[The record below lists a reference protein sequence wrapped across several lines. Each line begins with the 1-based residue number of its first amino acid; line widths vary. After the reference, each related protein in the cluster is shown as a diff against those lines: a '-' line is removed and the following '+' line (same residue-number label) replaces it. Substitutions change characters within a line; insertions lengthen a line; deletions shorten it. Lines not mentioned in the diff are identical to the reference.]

1 MRCLRCNSENAAAQ
15 KFCGECGAR
24 LTATCPGC
32 GATNP
37 PEQKFCGECGSKL
50 TTGAIPHNVETP
62 KHLAQRILDSRS
74 ALEGE
79 RKQVT
84 VLFADLKGSM
94 ELLADRDPE
103 EARRLLD
110 PVLEKMIE
118 AVHRYEGT
126 VNQVMG
132 DGIMALFGAP
142 LALEDHAVRACYAAL
157 AMQAS
162 IRSYAESLRREH
174 GVTARIRIGLN
185 SGEVVVRAIGSDLHM
200 DYTAVGQTT
209 HLAARME
216 QLANPDTTLL
226 TAATLQLAEGFV
238 SVKPQ
243 GPVPV
248 KGLGEPVDVYELT
261 GAGAARSRLQAAAL
275 RGLTR
280 FVGRT
285 TEMVQMHRA
294 LEQARAG
301 RGQIVA
307 LVGEPGVGKSRLVW
321 EFLHSHRMQGWLALK
336 SFSVSYGKASVYRPV
351 IDLLRGYFQIEERD
365 EPRRVREKVAGKLLM
380 LDRQLEPLLSPLL
393 YLLDTPHDDAQW
405 DALDPSQKRLRLLD
419 ACKRLLLREAQVQPL
434 VLVFEDLHWID
445 QETQALLDSLVE
457 SLPGVRV
464 LLLVNYR
471 PEYEHRWA
479 AKSFYLQLRIDPLGS
494 DSGED
499 LLTALLG
506 SDESL
511 IPVKQLLMRRT
522 GGNPL
527 FLEESVRSLVE
538 SGVLAG
544 MRGEYQLTG
553 GIGNIDVPASVQ
565 VIIAAR
571 IDRLAPE
578 DKRLLQAAAVIG
590 TQVSL
595 PLLEAIAD
603 LPAPKLQAALGR
615 LQAAEFLYETSVFPT
630 PEYEFKH
637 ALTHEVAYGSIL
649 AERKRELHRQVMAT
663 LESRYVES
671 IAEHYEQLGHHALRA
686 EAWKAAGHYLH
697 QGAWRAYNRS
707 ALRAALTLAERA
719 IDAQEHLPD
728 SPERLRAAI
737 DAHHMA
743 HMCWIAIGDFQRV
756 YEHTSSS
763 LRLTEELGDTARV
776 ISANGS
782 MSVACFSL
790 GDHAAAR
797 KHAERTDALS
807 GTSNDPACAALVGFW
822 SGMAGTFAGRY
833 VEARGLLLPCVDTI
847 RAALSAGHRRG
858 PTDGTWLDRFLIWV
872 QTYAAWSL
880 AELGEFS
887 HALKIARESVANARQ
902 HNVAYPL
909 GYMLHTLGATHALK
923 GDSDEA
929 VLPLEEAVAL
939 ATSADAPVLLTQLGP
954 RLGHAYKLAG
964 RIPEAIAVLEDAQQR
979 GERASN
985 MAWLP
990 LIAAHLGDAYRL
1002 AGRLNDALT
1011 QTRHGL
1017 DLSVRHE
1024 ARSYEVWSRYYL
1036 AEVLVARREFDEARE
1051 AYSLA
1056 AQLAQELSMRPL
1068 FALNRLGLGELAIL
1082 TGTQDARDHLDTALA
1097 MTREM
1102 GMDRWAA
1109 QSQAALA
1116 RTSS

>member
-1 MRCLRCNSENAAAQ
+1 
-15 KFCGECGAR
+15 
-24 LTATCPGC
+24 
-32 GATNP
+32 
-37 PEQKFCGECGSKL
+37 
-50 TTGAIPHNVETP
+50 
-62 KHLAQRILDSRS
+62 
-74 ALEGE
+74 
-79 RKQVT
+79 

-162 IRSYAESLRREH
+162 IRAYAESLRREH

-238 SVKPQ
+238 AVTPQ

-261 GAGAARSRLQAAAL
+261 GTGAARSRLQAAAL

-285 TEMVQMHRA
+285 TEMVQMQRA
-294 LEQARAG
+294 LEQAQSG

-321 EFLHSHRMQGWLALK
+321 EFLHSHRMQGWLALE

-351 IDLLRGYFQIEERD
+351 IDLLKGYFQIEERD

-405 DALDPSQKRLRLLD
+405 EALDPSQKRLRLLD

-445 QETQALLDSLVE
+445 NETQSLLDSLVE
-457 SLPGVRV
+457 SLPGARV

-494 DSGED
+494 ESAED
-499 LLTALLG
+499 LLAALLG
-506 SDESL
+506 TDSSL
-511 IPVKQLLMRRT
+511 TPVRPLLMQRT

-527 FLEESVRSLVE
+527 FLEESVRSLIE
-538 SGVLAG
+538 SGA
-544 MRGEYQLTG
+544 LTG
-553 GIGNIDVPASVQ
+553 ARGQYRLTAAIGSIDVPATVQ

-595 PLLEAIAD
+595 PLIDAIAD
-603 LPAPKLQAALGR
+603 TPDTELHVALGR

-630 PEYEFKH
+630 TEYEFKH

-649 AERKRELHRQVMAT
+649 AERKRELHRQVMET
-663 LESRYVES
+663 LESRHAEG
-671 IAEHYEQLGHHALRA
+671 IADDFEQLGLHALRA
-686 EAWKAAGHYLH
+686 EAWEAAARYLH

-707 ALRAALTLAERA
+707 ALRASLTLAEQA
-719 IDAQEHLPD
+719 ITAQEHLPH
-728 SPERLRAAI
+728 SPERLRTAI
-737 DAHHMA
+737 DAHHIA
-743 HMCWIAIGDFQRV
+743 HMCWIGIGDFQRV

-763 LRLTEELGDTARV
+763 LRLAEELEDTARM

-790 GDHAAAR
+790 GDHAGAR
-797 KHAERTDALS
+797 RHAERADALS
-807 GTSNDPACAALVGFW
+807 RTSNDPACAALVGFW

-833 VEARGLLLPCVDTI
+833 MEARGLLLQCADTI
-847 RAALSAGHRRG
+847 RAALSAGHQQG
-858 PTDGTWLDRFLIWV
+858 PTDGTLLDRFLIWV
-872 QTYAAWSL
+872 QTYAAWSF
-880 AELGEFS
+880 AELGDFPR
-887 HALKIARESVANARQ
+887 ALKIARESVANARE

-929 VLPLEEAVAL
+929 VPPLEEAVAL
-939 ATSADAPVLLTQLGP
+939 AISADATTLLTQLGP

-964 RIPEAIAVLEDAQQR
+964 RTAEAITVLEDAQQR
-979 GERASN
+979 GERTSN

-990 LIAAHLGDAYRL
+990 LITAHLGDAYRL
-1002 AGRLNDALT
+1002 AGRLDDALA

-1017 DLSVRHE
+1017 DLSVKHQ

-1036 AEVLVARREFDEARE
+1036 AEVLVARRDFDEAHESYRH
-1051 AYSLA
+1051 A

-1068 FALNRLGLGELAIL
+1068 LALSRLGLGELAIL
-1082 TGTQDARDHLDTALA
+1082 TGAQDARDHLATALA
-1097 MTREM
+1097 MTQEM
-1102 GMDRWAA
+1102 GMQRWAA
-1109 QSQAALA
+1109 QAQAALA
-1116 RTSS
+1116 RAPS